1 MTIKLALLKSG
12 EEVISDIK
20 EFRDPDDNLVS
31 YLFKSPHYVK
41 LSSSQVLVEEVE
53 QTKYNASFYKW
64 MALSK
69 DNDIVVNYDWVVCI
83 VEPIDEIKKS
93 YEEKLNGTGTGTGNG
108 GNGIGDSDTSNSL
121 TESVDFD
128 QQDSGSIG

>member
-41 LSSSQVLVEEVE
+41 LSSSQVLVEGVE

>member
-41 LSSSQVLVEEVE
+41 LSSSQVLVEGVE

-93 YEEKLNGTGTGTGNG
+93 YEEKLNGTGTGNV
-108 GNGIGDSDTSNSL
+108 GNGIGDSDASNSL
-121 TESVDFD
+121 TESVNFD

>member
-31 YLFKSPHYVK
+31 YFFKSPHYIK
-41 LSSSQVLVEEVE
+41 LSSSQVLVEGVE

-93 YEEKLNGTGTGTGNG
+93 YEEKLNGTGTGTGT
-108 GNGIGDSDTSNSL
+108 GNGIGDSDASNSL
-121 TESVDFD
+121 TESVNFD